1 MRPSER
7 TLDSCVKKYEA
18 ALRTENPAGLMEAT
32 VAFLDGVTAAGA
44 KGGLV
49 EKGVSNLGREHWY
62 TRAAG
67 ALTTYITNS
76 KTRISLEQ
84 LAAIC
89 RRKQRIAYIFNASG
103 YRNMLHL
110 IDMMKT
116 VGDDGTESVDSGRAA
131 VLLAFISLDDTPDFL
146 MDVALGQ
153 PKEVL
158 LHLLLGWLNQRAVLS
173 EQGENNRGRLLK
185 SGDLLEGFL
194 ISDREIELVVNA
206 WMYSSYASHPKKH
219 DIKKCFN
226 QLLAQLIRERGITP
240 KPVSW
245 ATKPRPKLM
254 VIFERFGSEHAMFR
268 CYAPSIRTLNKH
280 FDTVA
285 LADEL
290 CVDEAVDGL
299 FDTVVRLSRPRIT
312 VAQIIDLIQEQQP
325 DVIWYPSLGMS
336 HWTVLLA
343 GMRLA
348 PIQVMTHG
356 HPATSMLKTIDY
368 AYVCQMEGDLSA
380 IHSERVITGM
390 PTAAFDAHTQLP
402 EDLPALLPPSEREV
416 RIAVNSKVMKL
427 SWRLIDICKRLERN
441 ANVPVKFSFFP
452 GELHANMDGLHE
464 AIQAQLPSAAVVPYV
479 NYQRFLDEIAKCD
492 MALAA
497 FPFGNTNSTV
507 DTCLLGL
514 PTVVHFGPESPAQ
527 TDSLVLKTAGL
538 PSWLVC
544 DNDEVYYTT
553 ALRMINDPATRKAAM
568 AGLNRRTLRERL
580 IENPERAKQE
590 PLGDVLYSLHRHHLT
605 LRDSPK
611 RVWSYSEILNLQ
623 D

>member
-1 MRPSER
+1 MKPSEY
-7 TLDSCVKKYEA
+7 TLDNCVKIYEA
-18 ALRTENPAGLMEAT
+18 ALRTEKPADLLEAT
-32 VAFLDGVTAAGA
+32 ISFLDGVTTAGE

-67 ALTTYITNS
+67 ALTRYITAPA
-76 KTRISLEQ
+76 TRISLEQ
-84 LAAIC
+84 LTRIC

-110 IDMMKT
+110 IDMMKD
-116 VGDDGTESVDSGRAA
+116 VRDDGTESVDSGRAA

-146 MDVALGQ
+146 MDVALSQ

-158 LHLLLGWLNQRAVLS
+158 LHLLLGWLNQRAILS
-173 EQGENNRGRLLK
+173 EQGEKNRGRLLT
-185 SGDLLEGFL
+185 SGDLLEGVL

-206 WMYSSYASHPKKH
+206 WMYSSYATDPAKH

-226 QLLAQLIRERGITP
+226 QLLAQLIRGRGITP
-240 KPVSW
+240 KPVTW
-245 ATKPRPKLM
+245 ARKPRPKLM
-254 VIFERFGSEHAMFR
+254 VILERFGSEHAMFR
-268 CYAPSIRTLNKH
+268 CYAPSIRTLHKH

-285 LADEL
+285 LADES

-299 FDTVVRLSRPRIT
+299 FDTVMRLRRPRIT
-312 VAQIIDLIQEQQP
+312 VAQIVDLIQEQQP
-325 DVIWYPSLGMS
+325 DMIWYPSLGMG
-336 HWTVLLA
+336 HWTVMLA

-356 HPATSMLKTIDY
+356 HPATSMLNTIDY

-390 PTAAFDAHTQLP
+390 PTAAFEAHTQLP
-402 EDLPALLPPSEREV
+402 EDLPVLLPPSDREV

-427 SWRLIDICKRLERN
+427 SWRLIDICKRLQRN
-441 ANVPVKFSFFP
+441 ADVPVKFSFFP
-452 GELHANMDGLHE
+452 GELHANMDGLHA

-479 NYQRFLDEIAKCD
+479 NYQRFLDEMAACD

-544 DNDEVYYTT
+544 DSDEAYYTT
-553 ALRMINDPATRKAAM
+553 ALRMINEPDARKAAM
-568 AGLNRRTLRERL
+568 SGLDRATLRERL

-611 RVWSYSEILNLQ
+611 RVLSYSEILSLQ
-623 D
+623 H

>member
-1 MRPSER
+1 MQPSER
-7 TLDSCVKKYEA
+7 TLDNCVKIYEA
-18 ALRTENPAGLMEAT
+18 ALRTKKAADLMGAT
-32 VAFLDGVTAAGA
+32 ITFLDGVSAAGE

-49 EKGVSNLGREHWY
+49 EKGVSKLAREHWY

-67 ALTTYITNS
+67 ALTSYITAS
-76 KTRISLEQ
+76 TTRISLPQ
-84 LAAIC
+84 LNAIC

-110 IDMMKT
+110 IDMMKD
-116 VGDDGTESVDSGRAA
+116 VGDDGTEFVDTGRAA

-146 MDVALGQ
+146 MDLALSQ
-153 PKEVL
+153 SKEML
-158 LHLLLGWLNQRAVLS
+158 LHLMLGWLNQRAILR
-173 EQGENNRGRLLK
+173 EQGEKNRGRLLT
-185 SGDLLEGFL
+185 SGNLLEGVL

-206 WMYSSYASHPKKH
+206 WMYSSYATEPAKH

-226 QLLAQLIRERGITP
+226 QLLAQLLRGKGIAP
-240 KPVSW
+240 RPVTW
-245 ATKPRPKLM
+245 ASKPRPKLM
-254 VIFERFGSEHAMFR
+254 VILERFGSEHAMFR
-268 CYAPSIRTLNKH
+268 CYAPSIRTLNQH

-285 LADEL
+285 VADESS
-290 CVDEAVDGL
+290 VDETADSL
-299 FDTVVRLSRPRIT
+299 FDTVIRLGRPRPT
-312 VAQIIDLIQEQQP
+312 VERIVHLIQEQQP
-325 DVIWYPSLGMS
+325 DMIWYPSLGMG
-336 HWTVLLA
+336 HWTVMVA

-356 HPATSMLKTIDY
+356 HPATSMLDTIDY

-390 PTAAFDAHTQLP
+390 ATGAFDAHTHLP

-441 ANVPVKFSFFP
+441 AEVPVKFSFFP
-452 GELHANMDGLHE
+452 GEFKANMDGLHS
-464 AIQAQLPSAAVVPYV
+464 AIQAQLPSAEIVPYV
-479 NYQRFLDEIAKCD
+479 NYRRFLEEMAKCD

-527 TDSLVLKTAGL
+527 TDALVLKTAGL

-544 DNDEVYYTT
+544 DNDEEYYNT
-553 ALRMINDPATRKAAM
+553 ALRMINEPTAREAAM
-568 AGLNRRTLRERL
+568 AGLDRETLRERL
-580 IENPERAKQE
+580 IANPERAKQE
-590 PLGDVLYSLHRHHLT
+590 PLGDVLYSLHRYHQS

-611 RVWSYSEILNLQ
+611 RVLSYSEVLNLQ
-623 D
+623 H